1 MLPGELEIFNYLNI
15 AIQSSVKATVTE
27 RKILCWV
34 ALLATVQP
42 DPQKSEK
49 ALAPDYLIQ

>member
-1 MLPGELEIFNYLNI
+1 MLPGELEIFNNLNI

-27 RKILCWV
+27 RKILCLV
-34 ALLATVQP
+34 TLLAIVQTN
-42 DPQKSEK
+42 PQKSEK